1 MSQILLKLN
10 TLFIIEYLLKLNT
23 LFLIEYLL
31 ILNTKLKFLG
41 KPKENRVDENKYL
54 IMLADNI

>member
-10 TLFIIEYLLKLNT
+10 TLFI
-23 LFLIEYLL
+23 IEYLL